1 MNKLIILGAIL
12 LIMLLAGIA
21 IYILANESFMRLF
34 QKLRFESTFK
44 KRSTNEDKGRSL
56 ERFVTQLVEQFNLED
71 FFKVEKIKDTLSN
84 TGKSTNMTLDSV
96 LLAKVGFPII
106 VFILSINLN
115 FAGFIFDESNPDFKI
130 ISFLISILLGA
141 ACFPLPDYLIH
152 LDAQKR
158 AADFMMTFPAVL
170 DLLLICIQAGISFE
184 HSLQRVT
191 RDASILSPVTG
202 EELTRILKDIHIL
215 GSREQALLNF
225 KRRIPTPAVED
236 FVLVVLQSE
245 RYGTSISE
253 AFRVLSETVRA
264 QQMMILERKV
274 LKLPAKIS
282 GVVMVFMMPTVMM
295 MIFAPL
301 LLGGIGAE

>member
-1 MNKLIILGAIL
+1 
-12 LIMLLAGIA
+12 
-21 IYILANESFMRLF
+21 
-34 QKLRFESTFK
+34 
-44 KRSTNEDKGRSL
+44 
-56 ERFVTQLVEQFNLED
+56 
-71 FFKVEKIKDTLSN
+71 
-84 TGKSTNMTLDSV
+84 MTLDSV